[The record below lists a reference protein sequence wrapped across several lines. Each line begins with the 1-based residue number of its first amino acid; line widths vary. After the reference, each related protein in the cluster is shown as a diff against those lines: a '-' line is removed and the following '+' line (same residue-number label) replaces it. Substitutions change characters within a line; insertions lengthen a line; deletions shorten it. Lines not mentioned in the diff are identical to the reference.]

1 VTAQR
6 PALINHSN
14 HGEFSYREGPW
25 KLVLRNRDVLAKSRG
40 QPRLVELYNLEA
52 DVAETKDVAA
62 QNPEVVQRLRTALD
76 AAVARGSLCGS
87 PGANNDTAE
96 RTNGVSPFDV
106 RDEKR
111 GRELS

>member
-1 VTAQR
+1 M
-6 PALINHSN
+6 
-14 HGEFSYREGPW
+14 
-25 KLVLRNRDVLAKSRG
+25 LRNRDVLAKSRG